1 MAIRDL
7 QAVIYTDDEGNQ
19 YVTAQDAAIFAQGL
33 TGGADYTGSPEL
45 PPLPGRLRP
54 RGVYVGNGTNRRFV
68 VALTSDAT
76 LFASGGATSIN
87 LRQIGAADPVSYTR
101 LSTKSEKRPNKRN
114 PAG

>member
-19 YVTAQDAAIFAQGL
+19 YVTAQDAAIFVQGV

-45 PPLPGRLRP
+45 PPMPATLRP

-68 VALTSDAT
+68 VALTTDAT
-76 LFASGGATSIN
+76 LFAAGGVSSIN
-87 LRQIGAADPVSYTR
+87 LRQIGAADPVAYTK
-101 LSTKSEKRPNKRN
+101 LSTKSEKRPRKRN